1 MNKTLGNVTLTNL
14 TSEQCFLLDQMW
26 EIESRDELD
35 DWKENLSLRQRQLVD
50 SLIVVLLLE
59 HMDKIIDQDKE
70 YIEAKEV
77 IGKFRLH

>member
-1 MNKTLGNVTLTNL
+1 MDKSLGNVTLSNL

-35 DWKENLSLRQRQLVD
+35 DWKEKLSLRQRQIVD

>member
-1 MNKTLGNVTLTNL
+1 MDKSLGNVTLTNL

-35 DWKENLSLRQRQLVD
+35 DWKENLSLRQRQIVD

-70 YIEAKEV
+70 YNEAKEV

>member
-1 MNKTLGNVTLTNL
+1 MDKSLGNVTITNL

-35 DWKENLSLRQRQLVD
+35 DWKENLSLRQRQIVD

>member
-1 MNKTLGNVTLTNL
+1 MDKSLGNVTLSNL

-35 DWKENLSLRQRQLVD
+35 DWKENLSLRQRQIVD

-70 YIEAKEV
+70 NAEAKEV
-77 IGKFRLH
+77 IDKFRLH

>member
-1 MNKTLGNVTLTNL
+1 MDKSLGNVTLSNL

-35 DWKENLSLRQRQLVD
+35 DWKENLSLRQRQIVD